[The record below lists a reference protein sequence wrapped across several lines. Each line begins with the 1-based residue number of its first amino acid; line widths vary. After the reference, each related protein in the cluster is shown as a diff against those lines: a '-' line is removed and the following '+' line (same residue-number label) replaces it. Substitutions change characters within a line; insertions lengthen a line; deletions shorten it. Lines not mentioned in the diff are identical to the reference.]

1 MTSYPEQI
9 ESEHALDE
17 VLTRPDPK
25 LVEFIRTVSSPLVL
39 LGAGGKMGP
48 TLAVLARRAAVAA
61 GCKLDIV
68 AVSRFGD
75 PSVRRWLESYEIQI
89 LPCDLMR
96 RESLQQLPEAENMIY
111 LVGLKFGTS
120 QNPSATWAANT
131 LIPANICDRYPHC
144 RIVALSSGSIYPLV
158 RVASGGALES
168 EPLTPLGEYAN
179 ACVERERI
187 FEYYSQNNGTPLALL
202 RLFYAVELR
211 YGILVDLA
219 AKVLAGQPIDLTMG
233 YFNWIWQGDAN
244 ALILRSLA
252 LVHTPPAAYN
262 LTHPQI
268 QSVRTVAE
276 KFGEL
281 LGRPVA
287 LTGSE
292 AGSALLGNP
301 ARLCMA
307 LGAPAMPLETVMR
320 WIAGWLL
327 RKGRLLG
334 KPTHFEVRDGRY

>member
-1 MTSYPEQI
+1 
-9 ESEHALDE
+9 
-17 VLTRPDPK
+17 
-25 LVEFIRTVSSPLVL
+25 
-39 LGAGGKMGP
+39 MGP
-48 TLAVLARRAAVAA
+48 TLAVLARKAAVAT

-75 PSVRRWLESYEIQI
+75 PSARAWLESCGVHT
-89 LPCDLMR
+89 LACDLMDR
-96 RESLQQLPEAENMIY
+96 ASLRQLPETENLVSM
-111 LVGLKFGTS
+111 VGLKFGTS
-120 QNPSATWAANT
+120 QNPAATWATNT
-131 LIPANICDRYPHC
+131 LIPAYLCERYPHS

-179 ACVERERI
+179 ACVGRERI
-187 FEYYSQNNGTPLALL
+187 FEYYSQINGMPVVLL

-219 AKVLAGQPIDLTMG
+219 WKVFKGEPIDRSMG

-252 LVHTPPAAYN
+252 LAQAPPRAYN

-268 QSVRTVAE
+268 QSVRGIAE
-276 KFGEL
+276 KFSEL
-281 LGRPVA
+281 LGRPA
-287 LTGSE
+287 CLTGRE
-292 AGSALLGNP
+292 AETALLGNP
-301 ARLCMA
+301 AQLCAA
-307 LGAPAMPLETVMR
+307 LGEPGMPLEVVMR

-327 RKGRLLG
+327 RGGRLLG
-334 KPTHFEVRDGRY
+334 KPTHFEVCDGKY